1 MTTSSACE
9 TLNALD
15 FLMDDPSR
23 YVALA
28 VAIHGLA
35 LVIVNLTP
43 TPKDNAALSAASKL
57 VVRGYRVIELLAG
70 IVDSCRVKR

>member
-1 MTTSSACE
+1 
-9 TLNALD
+9 
-15 FLMDDPSR
+15 MDRLAD

-43 TPKDNAALSAASKL
+43 TPKDDEALTAAAKIITKL
-57 VVRGYRVIELLAG
+57 YRAIEILAG
-70 IVDSCRVKR
+70 LIGPLSKR